1 MSWKVLNMTHKTND
15 GFVIETIS
23 AYEKTDG
30 AGYSRRVFKTE
41 FTESTT
47 DFIPYEDLTE
57 ELVVGWVKDSLGSEL
72 VSETE
77 ALVDAECEAI
87 KEAIEKPIT
96 QEGKPWKSDEIEIPE
111 EGKE

>member
-1 MSWKVLNMTHKTND
+1 MSWKVLNMTHKSND
-15 GFVIETIS
+15 GFVVETIS

-57 ELVVGWVKDSLGSEL
+57 DLVIGWVKDSLGSEL

-87 KEAIEKPIT
+87 KESIAKPII
-96 QEGKPWKSDEIEIPE
+96 QGGIPWESDEIETPE
-111 EGKE
+111 EDKK

>member
-1 MSWKVLNMTHKTND
+1 MTHKTND

-77 ALVDAECEAI
+77 ALVDAECEAM
-87 KEAIEKPIT
+87 KETIEKPII
-96 QEGKPWKSDEIEIPE
+96 QGGKPWKSDEIEIPQ